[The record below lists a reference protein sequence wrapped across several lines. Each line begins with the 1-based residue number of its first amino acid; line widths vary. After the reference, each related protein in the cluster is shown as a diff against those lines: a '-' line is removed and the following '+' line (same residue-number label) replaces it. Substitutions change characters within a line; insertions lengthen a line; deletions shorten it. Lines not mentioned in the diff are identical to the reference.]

1 MDCIDRCLDAL
12 VVVTDLCS
20 RKTWYRL
27 RITPMAA
34 YVVALTARVYLLK
47 TITIQKGEKEDKSI
61 DQSFFGHFYGG
72 LTTER
77 LTETTT
83 GFL

>member
-1 MDCIDRCLDAL
+1 MVQVENNADGGVRCSTYSTCLF
-12 VVVTDLCS
+12 V
-20 RKTWYRL
+20 KNNNY
-27 RITPMAA
+27 I
-34 YVVALTARVYLLK
+34 Y
-47 TITIQKGEKEDKSI
+47 ITIQKGEKEDKSI